1 MNTKITL
8 DLDWE
13 KMTLKTEHSHLAA
26 RLQLELQKII
36 PNAEL
41 KIQALPHTKIDLY
54 LIDDAIHHQPLD
66 ADVIQ
71 RIWQDT
77 PYWVFCWAS
86 GLAMAQWLLQNPQ
99 HVADKTVIDFGAGS
113 GVVGIAAKLVGAK
126 QVICCDID
134 PISLMACRAN
144 ALLNQVELSY
154 ADDLYQLKKVDVLL
168 AGDVLYDQANR
179 FFLDDFL
186 NFADDVWV
194 ADSRVKNFVHER
206 YQKLN
211 ELTATTVPDLD
222 ESLEFRNVNM
232 YRSVP

>member
-1 MNTKITL
+1 MMLEMNHIY
-8 DLDWE
+8 
-13 KMTLKTEHSHLAA
+13 LATQ
-26 RLQLELQKII
+26 LQRELQKII
-36 PNAEL
+36 PTATL
-41 KIQALPHTKIDLY
+41 KIQSLPKTNIDLY
-54 LIDDAIHHQPLD
+54 LIDDVIHQQPLE
-66 ADVIQ
+66 AEVVQ

-77 PYWVFCWAS
+77 PYWIFCWAS

-99 HVADKTVIDFGAGS
+99 YVADKTVIDFGAGS
-113 GVVGIAAKLVGAK
+113 GVVGIAAKLAGAK

-134 PISLMACRAN
+134 PVSLMACRAN

-232 YRSVP
+232 YRSLL